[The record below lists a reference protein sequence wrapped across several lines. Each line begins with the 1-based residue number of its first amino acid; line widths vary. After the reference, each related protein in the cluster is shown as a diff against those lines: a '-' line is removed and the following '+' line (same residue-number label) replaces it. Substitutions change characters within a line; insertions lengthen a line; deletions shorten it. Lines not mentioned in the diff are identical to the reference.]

1 MRTQVIDK
9 TVVVSSIE
17 GNVQILLADGSS
29 RPLQK
34 GEILQPGAK
43 LNIADDAKLLL
54 APYDDAPTATTP
66 DSSAPDVPVP
76 GLQQVPD
83 DGTATSP
90 EIAALQQSI
99 LQGVDPTQN
108 FEASAAGGAPAAG
121 GGGGIGG
128 VAGASG
134 NGGFVTIDRT
144 GDATIAAAGFDTAYQ
159 TEPVV
164 DTEQLAEPLL
174 TNELSDEGEQL
185 TVAEGGVLNGNL
197 LTNTVNTDGP
207 EAASVPLFSW
217 GDNINVTAG
226 TSVTIDGIGSLIV
239 NSDGSFTFTPA
250 PNYDGAVPPVT
261 YVVTDGVDTVTSTL
275 TLTIDPI
282 NDLSDGDEAFSIAE
296 DTSVLGNVLSNSVN
310 PDGPQGAS
318 VVSYSWGDVLGI
330 AAGTTTTQEGI
341 GTLIINS
348 DGSFSFTPSPDFSGT
363 VPPVSYLVTDGEDTV
378 ISVLTINVTPLG
390 DIDFNAQALN
400 VVSTE
405 TDAGLQVLLTNTVT
419 ISDSDGSE
427 SWTSLV
433 YTFDNLPAGTTAVG
447 GTLVGNVLTVTVT
460 GGALPGAFGLVFPAD
475 YSTAGV
481 AGSATNNGAPIG
493 YTVVAT
499 TNEGSA
505 NSSGTVTINV
515 EGDISVSATSL
526 VLGETD
532 APVAVSLAAQLSAN
546 ATDADGSE
554 EVTGVTVTLS
564 NVPEGAV
571 MGAGW
576 VAGAVGSYS
585 WSGASVAGVPGFTL
599 PADWS
604 GVVNGNV
611 AGTTDEGGAANQDFT
626 VTVTAG
632 HDIDFNA
639 QALNVVSTETDA
651 GLQVLLTNTVTISDS
666 DGSES
671 WTSLVYTFDNLPA
684 GTTAVGGTL
693 VGNVLTVTVTG
704 GALPGAFGLVF
715 PADYSTAGVAG
726 SATNN
731 GAPIGYT
738 VVATTNEGSANSS
751 GTVTI
756 NVEGDISVS
765 ATSLVLGETDAP
777 VAVSLAAQLSANATD
792 ADGSE
797 EVTGVTVTLSNVP
810 EGAVMGAGW
819 VAGAVGSYSWS
830 GASVAGVP
838 GFTLPADWS
847 GVVNGNV
854 AGTTDEGGAADQD
867 FTVTVTAGHD
877 IDFNAQALNV
887 VSTETDAGLQVLL
900 TNTVTISDSDGSESW
915 TSLVYTFDNLPA
927 GTTAV
932 GGTLVG
938 NVLTVT
944 VTGGALP
951 GAFGLVFPADYSTA
965 GVAGSATNNGAP
977 IGYTVVA
984 TTNEGSANSSGT
996 VTINVEGDIS
1006 VSATSLVLG
1015 ETDAPVAV
1023 SLAAQLSAN
1032 ATDADGSEEVTG
1044 VTVTLSNVPEGAVMG
1059 AGWVAGAVG
1068 SYSWSGAS
1076 VAGVPGFT
1084 LPADWSG
1091 VVNGNVAGT
1100 TDEGGAADQDFTVTV
1115 TAGHDIDFNAQALN
1129 VVSTETDA
1137 GLQVLLTNTVTISD
1151 SDGSESWTSLVYTFD
1166 NLPAGTTAV
1175 GGTLV
1180 GNVLTVTVTG
1190 GALPGAFGLVFPA
1203 DYSTAGVA
1211 GSVTNNGAP
1220 IGYTVVAT
1228 TNEGSA
1234 NSSGTVTINVEG
1246 DISVSATSLVLG
1258 ETDAPVAVSLAAQL
1272 SANATDADGSEEVTG
1287 VTVTLS
1293 NVPEGAVM
1301 GAGWVAG
1308 AVGSYSWSGAS
1319 VAGVPGFTLPADW
1332 SGVVNGN
1339 VAGTTDEGGAAD
1351 QDFTVTVTAGHDIDF
1366 NAQALNVVSTETD
1379 AGLQVLL
1386 TNTVTISDSD
1396 GSESWTSLVYTFD
1409 NLPAGTTA
1417 VGGTLVGNVLTVTV
1431 TGGALPGA
1439 FGLVFPADYSTAG
1452 VAGSATNN
1460 GAPIGYTV
1468 VATTNEG
1475 SANSSGTVTINVEGD
1490 ISVSATSLVL
1500 GETDAPVAVS
1510 LAAQLSA
1517 NATDADGSEEVTGVT
1532 VTLSNVPEGAVM
1544 GAGWVAGAVGSY
1556 SWSGAS
1562 VAGVPGFTLPADW
1575 SGVVNGNVAG
1585 TTDEGGAANQDF
1597 TVTVTAGHD
1606 IDFNAQ
1612 ALNVVST
1619 ETDAGL
1625 QVLLTNT
1632 VTISDSDGSESW
1644 TSLVYT
1650 FDNLP
1655 AGTTAVGGTLVGN
1668 VLTVT
1673 VTGGALPGAFGLVFP
1688 ADYST
1693 AGVAGSATNN
1703 GAPIGYTVVATTN
1716 EGSANSSGTVTI
1728 NVEGDISVSATSLVL
1743 GETDAPVAVSLAA
1756 QLSANA
1762 TDADGSEEVTG
1773 VTVTLSNVPEGA
1785 VMGAG
1790 WVAGAVGSYSWSGA
1804 SVAGVPG
1811 FTLPADWSGVV
1822 NGNVAGTT
1830 DEGGAADQD
1839 FTVTVTAGHD
1849 IDFNAQA
1856 LNVVSTETDAGLQ
1869 VLLTNTVTISD
1880 SDGSESWTSL
1890 VYTFDNLPAGT
1901 TAVGG
1906 TLVGNV
1912 LTVTVTGGALPGAF
1926 GLVFPADYSTAGV
1939 AGSVTNNGAPIGYTV
1954 VATTNEGS
1962 ANSSGT
1968 VTINVEG
1975 DISVSATSL
1984 VLGETDAPVAVSL
1997 AAQLSANATDAD
2009 GSEEVTGVTVTLSN
2023 VPEGAVMG
2031 AGWVAGAV
2039 GSYSWSGASV
2049 AGVPGFTL
2057 PADWSGVV
2065 NGNVAGTTDEGG
2077 AADQDFTVT
2086 VTAGH
2091 DIDFN
2096 AQALNVV
2103 STETDAGLQVLLTNT
2118 VTISDSDGSESWT
2131 SLVYTFDN
2139 LPAGTTA
2146 VGGTLVGNVLTVTV
2160 TGGAL
2165 PGAFGLVFPADYST
2179 AGVAGSVTNNGA
2191 PIGYTVVATTNE
2203 GSANSSG
2210 TVTIN
2215 VEGDISVS
2223 ATSLVL
2229 GETDAPVAVSLAA
2242 QLSANATDAD
2252 GSEEV
2257 TGVTVTLSNV
2267 PEGAVMGA
2275 GWVAGAVGSY
2285 SWSGAS
2291 VAGVPGFTLPADW
2304 SGVVNGNVAGTTD
2317 EGGAA
2322 NQDFT
2327 VTVTAGHDIDFNA
2340 QALNVVST
2348 ETDAGLQVL
2357 LTNTVTIS
2365 DSDGSESWTSL
2376 VYTFDNLP
2384 AGTTAV
2390 GGTLVG
2396 NVLTVTV
2403 TGGALPGAFGLV
2415 FPADYSTAGVAGSA
2429 TNNGAPIGYTVV
2441 ATTNEGS
2448 ANSSG
2453 TVTINVEGDIS
2464 VSATSLVLGET
2475 DAPVAV
2481 SLAAQLSANA
2491 TDADGSEEVT
2501 GVTVTLSNVPEGAVM
2516 GAGWVAGAVGSYS
2529 WSGASVAGVPGFTL
2543 PADWS
2548 GVVNGNVAGTTDE
2561 GGAANQDFTVTV
2573 TAGHD
2578 IDFNA
2583 QALNVVS
2590 TETDAGLQVLLTNTV
2605 TISDSDGSESWTS
2618 LVYTFDN
2625 LPAGTTAVG
2634 GTLVGNVLTVTVT
2647 GGALPGAFGLVFPA
2661 DYSTAGVAG
2670 SATNNG
2676 APIGYTVVATTNEGS
2691 ANSSGTVTINV
2702 EGDISVSATSLV
2714 LGETD
2719 APVAVSL
2726 AAQLSANATDA
2737 DGSEEVTGVT
2747 VTLSNVPEGAVMGA
2761 GWVAGAVGSYSWSG
2775 ASVAGVP
2782 GFTLPADWSGVVNGN
2797 VAGTTDEGG
2806 AADQDFTV
2814 TVTATNDAPTLTV
2827 SDLRISEE
2835 GLLGANPDNSPNP
2848 GDTTDS
2854 TSANA
2859 TAGVTD
2865 VDSSAF
2871 TFTLSAPSS
2880 LSSGGQSVVWSGIG
2894 SAILV
2899 GSVGGNPVI
2908 QVSVDPTGKYTV
2920 DLLGPIDHEFGDN
2933 QEGLETFTFNLSVS
2947 DGDLSDTKQVTVV
2960 IEDDE
2965 PVQPVDLNNR
2975 VEEFSNPGTNLMI
2988 ILDTSGSMDYASG
3001 VAGFATRM
3009 AIAKA
3014 SILQLIGDYDDVGDV
3029 MVRLV
3034 GFASSAT
3041 TNFLGSGD
3049 VWLTAAQALN
3059 VINGITDYL
3068 GDGGTDYDDALIKA
3082 MSAYDSAGKIIGG
3095 QSVLYFLSDGEPT
3108 ESTNW
3113 PGVSGTGSTGINT
3126 AEQTAWEAFLNS
3138 NDINAYALGMGTG
3151 ATAGALTPIAYN
3163 GSSGQQQP
3171 AIIVTDLSQLAS
3183 TLSGTV
3189 QVPTTGNL
3197 LTDAGVVFGADG
3209 PATLPITSISHDAD
3223 GNPAT
3228 PDVVYTTT
3236 YSGYNAITHVLTIPT
3251 HGGGTFSV
3259 NLLTGAYSY
3268 SLSLDV
3274 ANDYTETFRYTI
3286 SDADGDV
3293 KTGVLNM
3300 ITTDSSDVIAYDN
3313 GDEAL
3318 VTQIMVPGATTSTT
3332 LADFGDTTNSAN
3344 SGAGYNPWIYDTSGT
3359 GLSVMDLGSTSIGS
3373 AVASN
3378 GNKWI
3383 VSTLSSSTLDGGV
3396 SGGVLQL
3403 VDSNDDG
3410 AGAAELLTPEFV
3422 TGLAG
3427 TTTLSFQYD
3436 RGNVHAS
3443 DTVTWSLYKFD
3454 GSSWVQL
3461 SGVGFSGNL
3470 SGDPGAL
3477 STITTSTLDAGTRY
3491 RVYFSVNDGSGNSDS
3506 TLQLDNI
3513 KLNVTAA
3520 ATAAI
3525 ALTAAHGNLLTDPNH
3540 DMMSGDPWGS
3550 VDAIGAESTVLKIWN
3565 GSSYTAVTTS
3575 QTVAGLYGS
3584 LEIHSDGAYT
3594 YTPNADLNN
3603 VGKADVFNYQLAQ
3616 SDGDQ
3621 DTAQLTI
3628 NIASSATVAPTVMEG
3643 TSANDALVGT
3653 SGDDVLLGHA
3663 GADVLNGNDGNDRLE
3678 GGAGNDTLIGG
3689 LGDDILIGGLGSDT
3703 MTGGSGSDTF
3713 KWLAGDADGSTD
3725 NITDFTLGNTAS
3737 GGDVLDLSD
3746 LLVGVP
3752 TGGSNDDLAAAL
3764 DSYLQFDTATKTLT
3778 IDPDGAV
3785 GGSELTIQF
3794 QNSLDLASLGSNQ
3807 DIIKQLLDD
3816 GNLKVDP

>member
-34 GEILQPGAK
+34 GEILQPGAR

-54 APYDDAPTATTP
+54 APYDDSPTATTP

-99 LQGVDPTQN
+99 LQGIDPTQN

-144 GDATIAAAGFDTAYQ
+144 GDATIAAAGFDTTYQ

-185 TVAEGGVLNGNL
+185 TVSEGGVLNGNV

-207 EAASVPLFSW
+207 EAASVPIFSW

-226 TSVTIDGIGSLIV
+226 TSVTIDGVGSLIV

-378 ISVLTINVTPLG
+378 TSVLTINVTPLG

-405 TDAGLQVLLTNTVT
+405 TDAGLQVELTNTVT

-475 YSTAGV
+475 YSTTGV
-481 AGSATNNGAPIG
+481 AGSATNSGAPIG

-532 APVAVSLAAQLSAN
+532 APVAVSLAAQLSVN
-546 ATDADGSE
+546 ATDTDGSE
-554 EVTGVTVTLS
+554 QVTGVTVTLS

-715 PADYSTAGVAG
+715 PADYSTTGVAG
-726 SATNN
+726 SATNS

-777 VAVSLAAQLSANATD
+777 VAVSLAAQLSVNATD
-792 ADGSE
+792 TDGSE
-797 EVTGVTVTLSNVP
+797 
-810 EGAVMGAGW
+810 
-819 VAGAVGSYSWS
+819 
-830 GASVAGVP
+830 
-838 GFTLPADWS
+838 
-847 GVVNGNV
+847 
-854 AGTTDEGGAADQD
+854 Q
-867 FTVTVTAGHD
+867 
-877 IDFNAQALNV
+877 
-887 VSTETDAGLQVLL
+887 
-900 TNTVTISDSDGSESW
+900 
-915 TSLVYTFDNLPA
+915 
-927 GTTAV
+927 
-932 GGTLVG
+932 
-938 NVLTVT
+938 
-944 VTGGALP
+944 
-951 GAFGLVFPADYSTA
+951 
-965 GVAGSATNNGAP
+965 
-977 IGYTVVA
+977 
-984 TTNEGSANSSGT
+984 
-996 VTINVEGDIS
+996 
-1006 VSATSLVLG
+1006 
-1015 ETDAPVAV
+1015 
-1023 SLAAQLSAN
+1023 
-1032 ATDADGSEEVTG
+1032 
-1044 VTVTLSNVPEGAVMG
+1044 
-1059 AGWVAGAVG
+1059 
-1068 SYSWSGAS
+1068 
-1076 VAGVPGFT
+1076 
-1084 LPADWSG
+1084 
-1091 VVNGNVAGT
+1091 
-1100 TDEGGAADQDFTVTV
+1100 
-1115 TAGHDIDFNAQALN
+1115 
-1129 VVSTETDA
+1129 
-1137 GLQVLLTNTVTISD
+1137 
-1151 SDGSESWTSLVYTFD
+1151 
-1166 NLPAGTTAV
+1166 
-1175 GGTLV
+1175 
-1180 GNVLTVTVTG
+1180 
-1190 GALPGAFGLVFPA
+1190 
-1203 DYSTAGVA
+1203 
-1211 GSVTNNGAP
+1211 
-1220 IGYTVVAT
+1220 
-1228 TNEGSA
+1228 
-1234 NSSGTVTINVEG
+1234 
-1246 DISVSATSLVLG
+1246 
-1258 ETDAPVAVSLAAQL
+1258 
-1272 SANATDADGSEEVTG
+1272 
-1287 VTVTLS
+1287 
-1293 NVPEGAVM
+1293 
-1301 GAGWVAG
+1301 
-1308 AVGSYSWSGAS
+1308 
-1319 VAGVPGFTLPADW
+1319 
-1332 SGVVNGN
+1332 
-1339 VAGTTDEGGAAD
+1339 
-1351 QDFTVTVTAGHDIDF
+1351 
-1366 NAQALNVVSTETD
+1366 
-1379 AGLQVLL
+1379 
-1386 TNTVTISDSD
+1386 
-1396 GSESWTSLVYTFD
+1396 
-1409 NLPAGTTA
+1409 
-1417 VGGTLVGNVLTVTV
+1417 
-1431 TGGALPGA
+1431 
-1439 FGLVFPADYSTAG
+1439 
-1452 VAGSATNN
+1452 
-1460 GAPIGYTV
+1460 
-1468 VATTNEG
+1468 
-1475 SANSSGTVTINVEGD
+1475 
-1490 ISVSATSLVL
+1490 
-1500 GETDAPVAVS
+1500 
-1510 LAAQLSA
+1510 
-1517 NATDADGSEEVTGVT
+1517 VTGVT

-1597 TVTVTAGHD
+1597 TVTVTA
-1606 IDFNAQ
+1606 
-1612 ALNVVST
+1612 
-1619 ETDAGL
+1619 
-1625 QVLLTNT
+1625 
-1632 VTISDSDGSESW
+1632 
-1644 TSLVYT
+1644 
-1650 FDNLP
+1650 
-1655 AGTTAVGGTLVGN
+1655 
-1668 VLTVT
+1668 
-1673 VTGGALPGAFGLVFP
+1673 
-1688 ADYST
+1688 
-1693 AGVAGSATNN
+1693 
-1703 GAPIGYTVVATTN
+1703 
-1716 EGSANSSGTVTI
+1716 
-1728 NVEGDISVSATSLVL
+1728 
-1743 GETDAPVAVSLAA
+1743 
-1756 QLSANA
+1756 
-1762 TDADGSEEVTG
+1762 
-1773 VTVTLSNVPEGA
+1773 
-1785 VMGAG
+1785 
-1790 WVAGAVGSYSWSGA
+1790 
-1804 SVAGVPG
+1804 
-1811 FTLPADWSGVV
+1811 
-1822 NGNVAGTT
+1822 
-1830 DEGGAADQD
+1830 
-1839 FTVTVTAGHD
+1839 
-1849 IDFNAQA
+1849 
-1856 LNVVSTETDAGLQ
+1856 
-1869 VLLTNTVTISD
+1869 
-1880 SDGSESWTSL
+1880 
-1890 VYTFDNLPAGT
+1890 
-1901 TAVGG
+1901 
-1906 TLVGNV
+1906 
-1912 LTVTVTGGALPGAF
+1912 
-1926 GLVFPADYSTAGV
+1926 
-1939 AGSVTNNGAPIGYTV
+1939 
-1954 VATTNEGS
+1954 
-1962 ANSSGT
+1962 
-1968 VTINVEG
+1968 
-1975 DISVSATSL
+1975 
-1984 VLGETDAPVAVSL
+1984 
-1997 AAQLSANATDAD
+1997 
-2009 GSEEVTGVTVTLSN
+2009 
-2023 VPEGAVMG
+2023 
-2031 AGWVAGAV
+2031 
-2039 GSYSWSGASV
+2039 
-2049 AGVPGFTL
+2049 
-2057 PADWSGVV
+2057 
-2065 NGNVAGTTDEGG
+2065 
-2077 AADQDFTVT
+2077 
-2086 VTAGH
+2086 
-2091 DIDFN
+2091 
-2096 AQALNVV
+2096 
-2103 STETDAGLQVLLTNT
+2103 
-2118 VTISDSDGSESWT
+2118 
-2131 SLVYTFDN
+2131 
-2139 LPAGTTA
+2139 
-2146 VGGTLVGNVLTVTV
+2146 
-2160 TGGAL
+2160 
-2165 PGAFGLVFPADYST
+2165 
-2179 AGVAGSVTNNGA
+2179 
-2191 PIGYTVVATTNE
+2191 
-2203 GSANSSG
+2203 
-2210 TVTIN
+2210 
-2215 VEGDISVS
+2215 
-2223 ATSLVL
+2223 
-2229 GETDAPVAVSLAA
+2229 
-2242 QLSANATDAD
+2242 
-2252 GSEEV
+2252 
-2257 TGVTVTLSNV
+2257 
-2267 PEGAVMGA
+2267 
-2275 GWVAGAVGSY
+2275 
-2285 SWSGAS
+2285 
-2291 VAGVPGFTLPADW
+2291 
-2304 SGVVNGNVAGTTD
+2304 
-2317 EGGAA
+2317 
-2322 NQDFT
+2322 
-2327 VTVTAGHDIDFNA
+2327 
-2340 QALNVVST
+2340 
-2348 ETDAGLQVL
+2348 
-2357 LTNTVTIS
+2357 
-2365 DSDGSESWTSL
+2365 
-2376 VYTFDNLP
+2376 
-2384 AGTTAV
+2384 
-2390 GGTLVG
+2390 
-2396 NVLTVTV
+2396 
-2403 TGGALPGAFGLV
+2403 
-2415 FPADYSTAGVAGSA
+2415 
-2429 TNNGAPIGYTVV
+2429 
-2441 ATTNEGS
+2441 
-2448 ANSSG
+2448 
-2453 TVTINVEGDIS
+2453 
-2464 VSATSLVLGET
+2464 
-2475 DAPVAV
+2475 
-2481 SLAAQLSANA
+2481 
-2491 TDADGSEEVT
+2491 
-2501 GVTVTLSNVPEGAVM
+2501 
-2516 GAGWVAGAVGSYS
+2516 
-2529 WSGASVAGVPGFTL
+2529 
-2543 PADWS
+2543 
-2548 GVVNGNVAGTTDE
+2548 
-2561 GGAANQDFTVTV
+2561 
-2573 TAGHD
+2573 
-2578 IDFNA
+2578 
-2583 QALNVVS
+2583 
-2590 TETDAGLQVLLTNTV
+2590 
-2605 TISDSDGSESWTS
+2605 
-2618 LVYTFDN
+2618 
-2625 LPAGTTAVG
+2625 
-2634 GTLVGNVLTVTVT
+2634 
-2647 GGALPGAFGLVFPA
+2647 
-2661 DYSTAGVAG
+2661 
-2670 SATNNG
+2670 
-2676 APIGYTVVATTNEGS
+2676 
-2691 ANSSGTVTINV
+2691 
-2702 EGDISVSATSLV
+2702 
-2714 LGETD
+2714 
-2719 APVAVSL
+2719 
-2726 AAQLSANATDA
+2726 
-2737 DGSEEVTGVT
+2737 
-2747 VTLSNVPEGAVMGA
+2747 
-2761 GWVAGAVGSYSWSG
+2761 
-2775 ASVAGVP
+2775 
-2782 GFTLPADWSGVVNGN
+2782 
-2797 VAGTTDEGG
+2797 
-2806 AADQDFTV
+2806 
-2814 TVTATNDAPTLTV
+2814 TNDAPMLTV

-2865 VDSSAF
+2865 IDSSAF

-2880 LSSGGQSVVWSGIG
+2880 LSSGGQPVVWSGIG

-2947 DGDLSDTKQVTVV
+2947 DGDLSDTKQVSVV

-2965 PVQPVDLNNR
+2965 PVQPVDLNTR

-3049 VWLTAAQALN
+3049 VWLTATQALN

-3068 GDGGTDYDDALIKA
+3068 GNGGTDYDDALIKA

-3095 QSVLYFLSDGEPT
+3095 QSVLYFLSDGQPT

-3113 PGVSGTGSTGINT
+3113 PDVSGTGSSGINT
-3126 AEQTAWEAFLNS
+3126 AEQAAWEAFLNS

-3151 ATAGALTPIAYN
+3151 ATAGALAPIAYN
-3163 GSSGQQQP
+3163 GSTGQQQP

-3189 QVPTTGNL
+3189 QVPTIGNL
-3197 LTDAGVVFGADG
+3197 LTDAGVEFGADG
-3209 PATLPITSISHDAD
+3209 PAALPITSISHDAD

-3228 PDVVYTTT
+3228 PDVVYTTA

-3286 SDADGDV
+3286 RDADGDV

-3300 ITTDSSDVIAYDN
+3300 ITTDSSDVVAYDN
-3313 GDEAL
+3313 GNEAL
-3318 VTQIMVPGATTSTT
+3318 VYEIPVPGVTSSTM
-3332 LADFGDTTNSAN
+3332 LADFKTTTNG
-3344 SGAGYNPWIYDTSGT
+3344 SGAGYNPWVYDTSGGNT
-3359 GLSVMDLGSTSIGS
+3359 SVIDLGGSTIAS
-3373 AVASN
+3373 AIVTN
-3378 GNKWI
+3378 GGKWI
-3383 VSTLSSSTLDGGV
+3383 VSTQSGSTLDASESGDELRLVDNNGSS
-3396 SGGVLQL
+3396 SGGVQM
-3403 VDSNDDG
+3403 
-3410 AGAAELLTPEFV
+3410 LTPEFV
-3422 TGLAG
+3422 TSATG
-3427 TTTLSFQYD
+3427 TTTLSFDYD
-3436 RGNVHAS
+3436 RANVHGN
-3443 DTVTWSLYKFD
+3443 DIVTWSLYKFD
-3454 GSSWVQL
+3454 GVNWVQQAGAGYSGFL
-3461 SGVGFSGNL
+3461 STDPGSTTTLTTGNL
-3470 SGDPGAL
+3470 EA
-3477 STITTSTLDAGTRY
+3477 ATRY
-3491 RVYFSVNDGSGNSDS
+3491 RVHFSVNDGGGNNDS
-3506 TLQLDNI
+3506 RLELDNI

-3520 ATAAI
+3520 ATVAI

-3575 QTVAGLYGS
+3575 QTVVGLYGS
-3584 LEIHSDGAYT
+3584 LEVYSDGTYT
-3594 YTPNADLNN
+3594 YTPNPDLNN

-3628 NIASSATVAPTVMEG
+3628 NIASSATTVPTVMEG
-3643 TSANDALVGT
+3643 TSANDTLVGT
-3653 SGDDVLLGHA
+3653 SGDDVLLGHD
-3663 GADVLNGNDGNDRLE
+3663 GDDVLNGNDGNDRLE

-3689 LGDDILIGGLGSDT
+3689 LGNDILIGGL
-3703 MTGGSGSDTF
+3703 GSDTF

-3725 NITDFTLGNTAS
+3725 NITDFTLGNMAS

-3764 DSYLQFDTATKTLT
+3764 DSYLQFDTANKTLT
-3778 IDPDGAV
+3778 IDPDGVV